1 VLAPDV
7 SADSCLA
14 YYWYCDITARASST
28 VDSASST
35 AIKLDYKPKCKLT
48 AIKLDHRDVGA
59 SSGEAH
65 LLSSNVISVI
75 S

>member
-1 VLAPDV
+1 
-7 SADSCLA
+7 
-14 YYWYCDITARASST
+14 

-48 AIKLDHRDVGA
+48 AIKLDHRSSDVGA